1 MGGYEMAGAI
11 KHKQRSHRRF
21 YQNRKVLGSVA
32 TAAAYRSNSMNMAR
46 QAAGVNWLDRFK
58 QMFRNQKGD
67 K

>member
-1 MGGYEMAGAI
+1 MAGAL
-11 KHKQRSHRRF
+11 KHKQRSHRSF

-32 TAAAYRSNSMNMAR
+32 TAAAYRSNSRSMNR

-58 QMFRNQKGD
+58 QMFRSQKGD